1 MAILNIKSAVRL
13 LTPAQLEPVTRSL
26 FFGLIGRV
34 GGDASTAF
42 LRTAANEA
50 IDELV
55 DRAPAHPLILCLND
69 ACHSTTAKSAIGRRC
84 LVKCY
89 ATALPRLLMP
99 NTCPAK
105 GGRPSAL
112 SRKHQDTFDRMLPHL
127 ATFLRDGDFET
138 RLVDLSVLRLTN
150 Q

>member
-1 MAILNIKSAVRL
+1 MAIVSIKSVVRL
-13 LTPAQLEPVTRSL
+13 LTPAQLEPAIRSL

-69 ACHSTTAKSAIGRRC
+69 ACHSPTAKSAIGRRC
-84 LVKCY
+84 LVRCY
-89 ATALPRLLMP
+89 AAALPRLLMP

-138 RLVDLSVLRLTN
+138 R
-150 Q
+150 